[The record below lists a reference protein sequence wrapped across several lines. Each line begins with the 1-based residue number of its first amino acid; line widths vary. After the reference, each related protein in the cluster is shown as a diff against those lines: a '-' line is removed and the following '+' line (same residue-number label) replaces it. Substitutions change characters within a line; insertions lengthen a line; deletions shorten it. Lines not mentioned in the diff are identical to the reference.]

1 MADGS
6 LDLSLLLE
14 RIETQYNAMC
24 LFCVSEDSIV
34 QLKFPVSDI
43 ESLGRQSLCWS
54 ESLRPVISA
63 IVRPEDQAAVYA
75 FLQPER
81 VRRALTSPNAQED
94 ILFLSQHN
102 HWKKIILLPLTM
114 KDGHADQV
122 LFLLSDQTLHLARLQ
137 ALREMSERDALT
149 NLYNRNKLLQM
160 MDTEYRGLRS
170 CGVLFFDVNNLKL
183 VNDALG
189 HAAGDAL
196 ICQVAESIRSITCHS
211 VLAYR
216 YGGDEFIA
224 VAANCA
230 PTDLAS
236 FILLW
241 QERLSS
247 LGQQSGIDASVAV
260 GQAWSDASID
270 VIALIHEA
278 DQNMY
283 ENKRIMKSDE

>member
-1 MADGS
+1 MSDDL
-6 LDLSLLLE
+6 LDLSLLMAK
-14 RIETQYNAMC
+14 IETQYDAMC
-24 LFCVSEDSIV
+24 LLCVSQDSLV

-43 ESLGRQSLCWS
+43 GPLGRQVMCWS
-54 ESLRPVISA
+54 ESLRPVISS

-81 VRRALTSPNAQED
+81 VKRALTSLNAQEEVA
-94 ILFLSQHN
+94 FLSQRN
-102 HWKKIILLPLTM
+102 HWKKIVLLPLTM
-114 KDGHADQV
+114 KDGHVDQV
-122 LFLLSDQTLHLARLQ
+122 LYLLSDQTLHLARLQ
-137 ALREMSERDALT
+137 ALRETSERDPLT

-160 MDTEYRGLRS
+160 METEYRGLRS

-183 VNDALG
+183 VNDTLG

-196 ICQVAESIRSITCHS
+196 ICEVAESIRSITCHS

-230 PTDLAS
+230 LSDLAS
-236 FILLW
+236 ITLLW
-241 QERLSS
+241 RERLSS
-247 LGQQSGIDASVAV
+247 LCHQSGIIASVAV

-270 VIALIHEA
+270 VIALIREA

-283 ENKRIMKSDE
+283 ENKRIMKK